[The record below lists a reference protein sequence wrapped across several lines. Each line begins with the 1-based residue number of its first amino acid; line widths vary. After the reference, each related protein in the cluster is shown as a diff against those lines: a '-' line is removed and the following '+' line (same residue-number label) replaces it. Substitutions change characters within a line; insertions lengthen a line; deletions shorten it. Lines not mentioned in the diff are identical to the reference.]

1 MISAARLMSHNLR
14 VAKTRQINEY
24 GNYDEARTT
33 SHLRKR
39 NELITII
46 FLLKTTRFL
55 ILSFTIINQH
65 VVRRISFFQ
74 HSNELM

>member
-1 MISAARLMSHNLR
+1 MMCAARLMSHNLR

-33 SHLRKR
+33 SHHRKR

-46 FLLKTTRFL
+46 VLLKQRVF
-55 ILSFTIINQH
+55 
-65 VVRRISFFQ
+65 
-74 HSNELM
+74 